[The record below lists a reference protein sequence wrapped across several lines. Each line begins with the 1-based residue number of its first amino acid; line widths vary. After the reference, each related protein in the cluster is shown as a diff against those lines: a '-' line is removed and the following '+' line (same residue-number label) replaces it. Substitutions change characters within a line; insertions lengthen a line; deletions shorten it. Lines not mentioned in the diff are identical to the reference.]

1 MTTHD
6 IDQTGFEKHQKK
18 RKHQQF
24 GWMGNFQQ
32 TAFSYQN
39 TTRGKK
45 HTVHHNEKLDTLRP
59 HIYTAS
65 ISASYIART
74 ICAYPVNE

>member
-24 GWMGNFQQ
+24 GWMGNLQQ

-45 HTVHHNEKLDTLRP
+45 HTVHHTMKN
-59 HIYTAS
+59 
-65 ISASYIART
+65 
-74 ICAYPVNE
+74 